1 MLRSRVLRLFV
12 ASLFTV
18 VSTALPMLA
27 QGAAEGAWQDLVM
40 QGLNAASENNT
51 VKAEQLLLKAL
62 HEAEQR

>member
-1 MLRSRVLRLFV
+1 MVRNILAPTLAFVTHLLFLEKQTMLRSRVLRLFV

-40 QGLNAASENNT
+40 QG
-51 VKAEQLLLKAL
+51 
-62 HEAEQR
+62 